1 MKNSGKRTHSGD
13 YRPDAADEQRVCK
26 RIKVSMKL
34 AYKNNDN
41 IYKMGMVSNISRSGM
56 YVDTFGHP
64 DVDGYVIASLD
75 VEEFGKVVWV
85 QGHVVRKTSSGMAVA
100 FTRTDDKGLNNLLSY
115 WCVPF

>member
-1 MKNSGKRTHSGD
+1 MKNPEKNPHPKIARVDITDDKRN
-13 YRPDAADEQRVCK
+13 CK
-26 RIKVSMKL
+26 RIRVSMKL

-41 IYKMGMVSNISRSGM
+41 ISKLGTVTNISRGGM
-56 YVDTFGHP
+56 YFETSGKP
-64 DVDGYVIASLD
+64 DVDGYVLASLD
-75 VEEFGKVVWV
+75 AEEFGKIVWV